1 MILTYKHVNNW
12 GGALLKALSINECKV
27 TVDGK
32 KLSNFVCTDIL
43 EFATK
48 TGAHFK
54 EGFQNEVFSMI
65 GSLALLGSP
74 LNLASKI
81 GGGISNLV
89 TLPAEGF

>member
-1 MILTYKHVNNW
+1 M
-12 GGALLKALSINECKV
+12 SINECKV